1 MGRPAAQYADAIAPY
16 VLRQGTVSSRTGG
29 HTGRPIAT
37 SAATFTIYVLVTLGA
52 ILRLAAPFAGD
63 LYLATLF
70 AGGVLWSGAF
80 GLFVLA
86 YAPVLLRPGLGRT

>member
-1 MGRPAAQYADAIAPY
+1 
-16 VLRQGTVSSRTGG
+16 
-29 HTGRPIAT
+29 
-37 SAATFTIYVLVTLGA
+37 VTLGA
-52 ILRLAAPFAGD
+52 ILRVAAPFAGD